1 MLTVR
6 AYNIF
11 FGCNDLKEYL
21 LKTTILL
28 HNQRH
33 SVVAADESKF
43 CEVMCAMFSLLL
55 DITIRCSIDDEKSEG
70 DKLLDNGQLLLGR
83 SYERFVECLAQ
94 IVLPENNH
102 NTRVYRVHSNPK

>member
-70 DKLLDNGQLLLGR
+70 DKLRDNGQLLLGR
-83 SYERFVECLAQ
+83 SYERFVAVCTSGLKY
-94 IVLPENNH
+94 
-102 NTRVYRVHSNPK
+102 NTRNEKY